1 LLTWLK
7 VRDIMYKKGGEDM
20 GNIIGR
26 SGQWLK
32 KRLKIILLY
41 ALITSIIIVA
51 LTIANSQYGF
61 GTFLV
66 YLGIVIA
73 SIAAFANIH
82 SNLMTRKAL
91 ELTRITTRPFL
102 SLEEADIAT
111 PEIIGRFTLKNT
123 GNLPAEN
130 ASFKV
135 EIYSIPKP
143 DRPEIIEEGE
153 IPILFP
159 NDGMTLFVPIDENK
173 SINFPVPASD
183 FVNLVNSGKEVHFSF
198 KAKYMSFKEEYEFG
212 KVLKLLPHT
221 KGDKSLAN
229 LLTVEGSTYYK

>member
-1 LLTWLK
+1 
-7 VRDIMYKKGGEDM
+7 MYKKGEKDM
-20 GNIIGR
+20 GNIIER

-32 KRLKIILLY
+32 KSLKRILLY
-41 ALITSIIIVA
+41 ALITPIVIGA
-51 LTIANSQYGF
+51 LTIVNSQYGF

-91 ELTRITTRPFL
+91 GLTRITTRPFL
-102 SLEEADIAT
+102 SLEEAYIKT

-130 ASFKV
+130 ASFKI

-159 NDGMTLFVPIDENK
+159 NDKMTLSIPTDVDKSISVPI
-173 SINFPVPASD
+173 PTSD

-198 KAKYMSFKEEYEFG
+198 KAKYLSFKEEYEFG
-212 KVLKLLPHT
+212 KVLELLPHP
-221 KGDKSLAN
+221 KGGKSLAN
-229 LLTVEGSTYYK
+229 LITVTGSTYYK